1 MGDWSLELTEKQK
14 IPVGSETVKEILCR
28 ISDFFSGYAFNFT
41 KNADMWDLTLQNQE
55 GQEVHGYGL
64 LRPDPL
70 FFNDLSSFIRKALG
84 RKDLWLFDGNPDC
97 IERIEIAY
105 NRHEIYEDSYR
116 DEDYTF
122 VSDYHEKL
130 IIDRESATVERF
142 RQCNDTC
149 DLRNIWHMKYSV
161 PEFLDSLKLNI
172 FSQVNGNP
180 EDVMPDPNRTDTYT
194 IRITTCQS
202 GTREI
207 RGTFDKKGLPIDWPQ
222 FAEKLKPFLSQFES
236 GNNDMLDKDNYSRTL
251 RSKDDLIFCYVV
263 FTRGGKSYCYLAD
276 EEYKP
281 GEKVKV
287 PAGEN
292 DAYYIV
298 TVKRIV
304 YRPAEESP
312 YPLDR
317 IKRVIGRLPEE
328 DNYQK

>member
-1 MGDWSLELTEKQK
+1 MGDWDLELTDKEK
-14 IPVGSETVKEILCR
+14 IPADSETVKKILKR
-28 ISDFFSGYAFNFT
+28 TSDFFSGYTFSFT
-41 KNADMWDLTLQNQE
+41 KNADMWDLTLQGQK

-64 LRPDPL
+64 MRPDPL
-70 FFNDLSSFIRKALG
+70 FLHDLSSFIRKTLR
-84 RKDLWLFDGNPDC
+84 RKDLWLFDGNPDY
-97 IERIEIAY
+97 IERMEITY
-105 NRHEIYEDSYR
+105 NRHEVHEDSYR
-116 DEDYTF
+116 DEGYTF

-142 RQCNDTC
+142 RQDNDTC

-180 EDVMPDPNRTDTYT
+180 EDVLPHPDRTDTYT
-194 IRITTCQS
+194 IRITTCQN

-207 RGTFDKKGLPIDWPQ
+207 HGTFDKKGLPIDWPQ
-222 FAEKLKPFLSQFES
+222 FAEKLKLFLAQFET
-236 GNNDMLDKDNYSRTL
+236 GHRDMLDKDNYGRTL

-263 FTRGGKSYCYLAD
+263 FNRGGKSYCYLAD

-287 PAGEN
+287 PAGE
-292 DAYYIV
+292 DDEYYIV

-317 IKRVIGRLPEE
+317 IKRVIGRYEE
-328 DNYQK
+328 RMK